1 MPTSGVQGGKGAFC
15 ALNFARGAFHARHV
29 HLGGSMSFLRDISC
43 EHIMDSLADGVF
55 TVDLDWSITFF
66 NRAASAITG
75 VPRAEALGRKCWE
88 VFRSSI
94 CDGAC
99 ALKAA
104 LAAGESRSNR
114 SLFFV
119 KPDGSKVPISI
130 SAAPLRDRRGKIM
143 GGVETFR
150 DLSALTLMQKRLDG
164 LYRVE
169 DILSK
174 SPVFQ
179 RTLGILPQI
188 AASGSTVLILGESGT
203 GKELVARAIH
213 NLSPR
218 SGEPFVALNCGA
230 LPENLLESEL
240 FGHKAG
246 AFTDARRDK
255 PGRFQAADGGTLFL
269 DEIGDMPLPLQVKI
283 LRALQERV
291 IEPLGAVAGV
301 PVNVR
306 IIAATNRDLEDM
318 VARQSF
324 RSDLYY
330 RLNVVRLA
338 LPSLRERPEDIPLL
352 AKHFVDRQNAQHGKD
367 IQGLAPEVLQRLMR
381 HGFPGNVRELENI
394 IEYAFILC
402 PSGLIRLEHLPE
414 SLAPQAQSVAA
425 PPFCGTLDE
434 IKCRAVAAT
443 LARNEGRVMAACRE
457 LGVSKDT
464 LRRILNKGGPAPHG

>member
-1 MPTSGVQGGKGAFC
+1 M
-15 ALNFARGAFHARHV
+15 H
-29 HLGGSMSFLRDISC
+29 FLRDISC

-55 TVDLDWSITFF
+55 TVDLDWNITFF

-75 VPRAEALGRKCWE
+75 VPRGEALGRKCWE

-104 LAAGESRSNR
+104 LEAGESRSNR

-119 KPDGSKVPISI
+119 RPDGAKVPISI
-130 SAAPLRDRRGKIM
+130 SAAPLRDRRGRIV

-150 DLSALTLMQKRLDG
+150 DLSALRIMQKKLDAM
-164 LYRVE
+164 YSVD
-169 DILSK
+169 DIVSR
-174 SPVFQ
+174 SPAFQ

-188 AASGSTVLILGESGT
+188 AQSGSTVLITGESGT

-213 NLSPR
+213 NLSQR
-218 SGEPFVALNCGA
+218 SGKPFVAVNCGA

-255 PGRFQAADGGTLFL
+255 PGRFQSADGGTLFL

-283 LRALQERV
+283 LRALQEKV

-306 IIAATNRDLEDM
+306 VIAATNRDLEDM
-318 VARQSF
+318 VARKAF

-330 RLNVVRLA
+330 RLNVARLA
-338 LPSLRERPEDIPLL
+338 LPALRQRVEDIPLL
-352 AKHFVDRQNAQHGKD
+352 TQHFIERQNALTGKD
-367 IQGLAPEVLQRLMR
+367 IQGLAPEVLQLLMR
-381 HGFPGNVRELENI
+381 HPFSGNVRELENI

-402 PSGLIRLEHLPE
+402 PGGRIGLEHLPE
-414 SLAPQAQSVAA
+414 GLAEREDA
-425 PPFCGTLDE
+425 PPSAPLFGTLRD
-434 IKCRAVAAT
+434 IKCRAAAEALT
-443 LARNEGRVMAACRE
+443 RNNGRVMAACRE
-457 LGVSKDT
+457 LDVSKDT
-464 LRRILNKGGPAPHG
+464 LRRILNRAGRD

>member
-1 MPTSGVQGGKGAFC
+1 MTFP
-15 ALNFARGAFHARHV
+15 
-29 HLGGSMSFLRDISC
+29 RDISS

-55 TVDLDWSITFF
+55 TVDADWNITFF
-66 NRAASAITG
+66 NRAASAITK

-99 ALKAA
+99 ELKAA

-119 KPDGSKVPISI
+119 RPDGVKVPISI
-130 SAAPLRDRRGKIM
+130 SAAPLRDRRGKVV

-150 DLSALTLMQKRLDG
+150 DLSALQHMQKKLDG

-174 SPVFQ
+174 SPALQ

-188 AASGSTVLILGESGT
+188 AASGATVLILGDSGT

-213 NLSPR
+213 NLSGR
-218 SGEPFVALNCGA
+218 SGKPFVAVNCGA

-246 AFTDARRDK
+246 AFTDAKKDK
-255 PGRFQAADGGTLFL
+255 AGRFQTADGGTLFL
-269 DEIGDMPLPLQVKI
+269 DEIGDMPLSLQVKI

-306 IIAATNRDLEDM
+306 VIAATNRNLEDM

-330 RLNVVRLA
+330 RLNVVRLV
-338 LPSLRERPEDIPLL
+338 LPPLCQRPEDIPLL
-352 AKHFVDRQNAQHGKD
+352 AQHFVARQNALTGKD
-367 IQGLAPEVLQRLMR
+367 IQGLGPEVLQVLMR
-381 HGFPGNVRELENI
+381 HDFPGNVRELENI

-402 PSGLIRLEHLPE
+402 PGGLIRPEHLPDT
-414 SLAPQAQSVAA
+414 LAPREDTGLL
-425 PPFCGTLDE
+425 PPLAGTLAD
-434 IKCRAVAAT
+434 IKRRAAAEA
-443 LARNEGRVMAACRE
+443 LARNNGRTMAACRE

-464 LRRILNKGGPAPHG
+464 LRRILKQDGVNQG

>member
-1 MPTSGVQGGKGAFC
+1 MN
-15 ALNFARGAFHARHV
+15 L
-29 HLGGSMSFLRDISC
+29 LRDISC

-55 TVDLDWSITFF
+55 TVDLDWNITFF
-66 NRAASAITG
+66 NRAASAITK
-75 VPRAEALGRKCWE
+75 VPREEALGRKCWE

-104 LAAGESRSNR
+104 LKAGESRSNR

-119 KPDGSKVPISI
+119 RPDGAKVPISI
-130 SAAPLRDRRGKIM
+130 SAAPLRDRRGKVV
-143 GGVETFR
+143 GGVESFR
-150 DLSALTLMQKRLDG
+150 DLSALRLMQKQLDG

-174 SPVFQ
+174 SQAFQ

-188 AASGSTVLILGESGT
+188 AVSGSTVLILGESGT

-213 NLSPR
+213 NLSAR
-218 SGEPFVALNCGA
+218 AGKPFVAVNCGA

-246 AFTDARRDK
+246 AFTDAKKDK
-255 PGRFQAADGGTLFL
+255 PGRFQSADGGTLFL
-269 DEIGDMPLPLQVKI
+269 DEIGDMPLALQVKI
-283 LRALQERV
+283 LRALQEKI

-301 PVNVR
+301 RVDVR

-318 VARQSF
+318 VARQLF
-324 RSDLYY
+324 RSDLFY

-338 LPSLRERPEDIPLL
+338 LPPLRQRPEDVPLL
-352 AKHFVDRQNAQHGKD
+352 ARHFIARQNALTGKE
-367 IQGLAPEVLQRLMR
+367 ISGLAPEVLQLLIR
-381 HGFPGNVRELENI
+381 HDFPGNVRELENI

-402 PSGLIRLEHLPE
+402 PGGLIRTEHLPE
-414 SLAPQAQSVAA
+414 KLAESLAAGLAGSLAAGSCRVLPCYSGKMEDIKRQAARQALERH
-425 PPFCGTLDE
+425 GG
-434 IKCRAVAAT
+434 RA
-443 LARNEGRVMAACRE
+443 MAACRE

-464 LRRILNKGGPAPHG
+464 LRRILSKGIDPSAD

>member
-1 MPTSGVQGGKGAFC
+1 
-15 ALNFARGAFHARHV
+15 
-29 HLGGSMSFLRDISC
+29 
-43 EHIMDSLADGVF
+43 MDSLADGVF
-55 TVDLDWSITFF
+55 TVDPEWNITFF
-66 NRAASAITG
+66 NHAASAITG
-75 VPRAEALGRKCWE
+75 VPRGEALGRKCWE

-104 LAAGESRSNR
+104 LEAGESRSNR

-119 KPDGSKVPISI
+119 RPDGSKVPISI
-130 SAAPLRDRRGKIM
+130 SAAPLRDRRGKIV

-150 DLSALTLMQKRLDG
+150 DLSALRLMQKKLDG
-164 LYRVE
+164 SYSVE

-174 SPVFQ
+174 SSVFQ

-213 NLSPR
+213 NLSGR
-218 SGEPFVALNCGA
+218 SGKPFVAVNCGA

-246 AFTDARRDK
+246 AFTDAKKDK
-255 PGRFQAADGGTLFL
+255 PGRFQTADGGTLFL
-269 DEIGDMPLPLQVKI
+269 DEIGDMPLSLQVKI

-291 IEPLGAVAGV
+291 IEPLGAVTGV

-306 IIAATNRDLEDM
+306 VIAATNRDLEDM
-318 VARQSF
+318 VARQTF

-330 RLNVVRLA
+330 RLNVVRLS
-338 LPSLRERPEDIPLL
+338 LPSLRQRTEDIPLL
-352 AKHFVDRQNAQHGKD
+352 AQHFVARQNAQHGKD

-381 HGFPGNVRELENI
+381 HPFPGNVRELENI

-402 PSGLIRLEHLPE
+402 PGGQIKAEHLPE
-414 SLAPQAQSVAA
+414 SLAQPPENAPAQ
-425 PPFCGTLDE
+425 PFCGTLEE
-434 IKCRAVAAT
+434 IKCRAVAET
-443 LARNEGRVMAACRE
+443 LARNDGRVMAACRE

-464 LRRILNKGGPAPHG
+464 LRRILNKQATTPGS

>member
-1 MPTSGVQGGKGAFC
+1 
-15 ALNFARGAFHARHV
+15 
-29 HLGGSMSFLRDISC
+29 MSFLRDISC

-55 TVDLDWSITFF
+55 TVDLDWNITFF
-66 NRAASAITG
+66 NRAASAITK

-94 CDGAC
+94 CDGSC

-119 KPDGSKVPISI
+119 RPDGAKVPISI
-130 SAAPLRDRRGKIM
+130 SAAPLRDRRGHVV

-150 DLSALTLMQKRLDG
+150 DLSALTLMQKKLDG
-164 LYRVE
+164 LYNVE
-169 DILSK
+169 DIVSK
-174 SPVFQ
+174 SPAFQ

-188 AASGSTVLILGESGT
+188 AASGSTVLVLGESGT

-213 NLSPR
+213 TLSPR
-218 SGEPFVALNCGA
+218 AGKPFVAVNCGA

-246 AFTDARRDK
+246 AFTDAKKDK

-269 DEIGDMPLPLQVKI
+269 DEIGDMPLTLQVKI
-283 LRALQERV
+283 LRALQEKI
-291 IEPLGAVAGV
+291 IEPLGAVSGV

-306 IIAATNRDLEDM
+306 VIAATNRDLEEM
-318 VARQSF
+318 VARQTF

-330 RLNVVRLA
+330 RLNVVRMV
-338 LPSLRERPEDIPLL
+338 LPPLRQRPEDIPLL
-352 AKHFVDRQNAQHGKD
+352 VQHFVTRQNALTGKD

-381 HGFPGNVRELENI
+381 HPFPGNVRELENI

-402 PSGLIRLEHLPE
+402 PGGFIKPEHLPE
-414 SLAPQAQSVAA
+414 NLAPGQDAGQTQ
-425 PPFCGTLDE
+425 PLYGTLAE
-434 IKCRAVAAT
+434 IKRQAAMQA
-443 LARNEGRVMAACRE
+443 LARNNGRAMAACRE
-457 LGVSKDT
+457 LGVAKDT
-464 LRRILNKGGPAPHG
+464 LRRILGRDETQK

>member
-1 MPTSGVQGGKGAFC
+1 MN
-15 ALNFARGAFHARHV
+15 L
-29 HLGGSMSFLRDISC
+29 LRDISC

-55 TVDLDWSITFF
+55 TVDLDWNITFF
-66 NRAASAITG
+66 NRAASAITK
-75 VPRAEALGRKCWE
+75 VPREEALGRKCWE

-104 LAAGESRSNR
+104 LKAGESRSNR

-119 KPDGSKVPISI
+119 RPDGAKVPISI
-130 SAAPLRDRRGKIM
+130 SAAPLRDRRGKVV

-150 DLSALTLMQKRLDG
+150 DLSALRLMQKQLDG

-174 SPVFQ
+174 SQAFQ

-188 AASGSTVLILGESGT
+188 AVSGSTVLILGESGT

-213 NLSPR
+213 NLSVR
-218 SGEPFVALNCGA
+218 AGKPFVAVNCGA

-246 AFTDARRDK
+246 AFTDAKKDK
-255 PGRFQAADGGTLFL
+255 PGRFQSADGGTLFL
-269 DEIGDMPLPLQVKI
+269 DEIGDMPLALQVKI
-283 LRALQERV
+283 LRALQEKV

-301 PVNVR
+301 RVDVR

-318 VARQSF
+318 VARQLF
-324 RSDLYY
+324 RSDLFY

-338 LPSLRERPEDIPLL
+338 LPPLRQRPEDVPLL
-352 AKHFVDRQNAQHGKD
+352 ARHFIARQNALTGKE
-367 IQGLAPEVLQRLMR
+367 ISGLAPEVLQLLIR
-381 HGFPGNVRELENI
+381 HDFPGNVRELENI

-402 PSGLIRLEHLPE
+402 PGGLIRSEHLPE
-414 SLAPQAQSVAA
+414 KLAERLAAGLAGSLAAGS
-425 PPFCGTLDE
+425 
-434 IKCRAVAAT
+434 CRALPCYSGKMEDIKRQAARQA
-443 LARNEGRVMAACRE
+443 LERHGGRVMAACRE

-464 LRRILNKGGPAPHG
+464 LRRILSKGIDPSAD

>member
-1 MPTSGVQGGKGAFC
+1 
-15 ALNFARGAFHARHV
+15 
-29 HLGGSMSFLRDISC
+29 MSFPRDISS

-55 TVDLDWSITFF
+55 TVDQDWHITFF

-75 VPRAEALGRKCWE
+75 VPRGEAIGRKCWE

-94 CDGAC
+94 CDGNC

-104 LAAGESRSNR
+104 LEAGENRSNR

-119 KPDGSKVPISI
+119 KADGTKVPISI
-130 SAAPLRDRRGKIM
+130 SAAPLRDRRGRIV

-150 DLSALTLMQKRLDG
+150 DLSALRQMQKKLDG

-174 SPVFQ
+174 SPAFQ
-179 RTLGILPQI
+179 RVLGILPQI
-188 AASGSTVLILGESGT
+188 ATSGSSVLILGESGT

-213 NLSPR
+213 NLSGR
-218 SGEPFVALNCGA
+218 SGKPFVAVNCGA

-246 AFTDARRDK
+246 AFTDAKKDK

-306 IIAATNRDLEDM
+306 IIAATNRELEDM
-318 VARQSF
+318 VATQRF

-338 LPSLRERPEDIPLL
+338 LPPLRERPEDIPLL
-352 AKHFVDRQNAQHGKD
+352 AQHFVERQNALTGKD
-367 IQGLAPEVLQRLMR
+367 IQGLAPEVLQLLMR
-381 HGFPGNVRELENI
+381 HDYPGNVRELENI

-402 PSGLIRLEHLPE
+402 AGDLIRLEHLPE
-414 SLAPQAQSVAA
+414 SLAPRNDAPHQPPLCGSLEDIKHRAA
-425 PPFCGTLDE
+425 SD
-434 IKCRAVAAT
+434 A
-443 LARNEGRVMAACRE
+443 LARNNGRVMAACRE

-464 LRRILNKGGPAPHG
+464 LRRILSKG

>member
-1 MPTSGVQGGKGAFC
+1 
-15 ALNFARGAFHARHV
+15 
-29 HLGGSMSFLRDISC
+29 
-43 EHIMDSLADGVF
+43 
-55 TVDLDWSITFF
+55 
-66 NRAASAITG
+66 
-75 VPRAEALGRKCWE
+75 
-88 VFRSSI
+88 
-94 CDGAC
+94 
-99 ALKAA
+99 
-104 LAAGESRSNR
+104 
-114 SLFFV
+114 
-119 KPDGSKVPISI
+119 
-130 SAAPLRDRRGKIM
+130 
-143 GGVETFR
+143 
-150 DLSALTLMQKRLDG
+150 
-164 LYRVE
+164 
-169 DILSK
+169 
-174 SPVFQ
+174 FQ

-218 SGEPFVALNCGA
+218 SGKPFVAVNCGA

-246 AFTDARRDK
+246 AFTDAKKDK

-306 IIAATNRDLEDM
+306 IIAATNRELEGM
-318 VARQSF
+318 VAQQTF

-338 LPSLRERPEDIPLL
+338 LPALRERPEDIPLL
-352 AKHFVDRQNAQHGKD
+352 AEHFVARQNAQHGKD
-367 IQGLAPEVLQRLMR
+367 ILGLAPEVLQRLMR
-381 HGFPGNVRELENI
+381 HSFPGNVRELENI

-402 PSGLIRLEHLPE
+402 PGGFIRSEHLPE
-414 SLAPQAQSVAA
+414 SLAPQEDAAQAA
-425 PPFCGTLDE
+425 PLCGSLDE
-434 IKCRAVAAT
+434 IKRRAAADA
-443 LARNEGRVMAACRE
+443 LARNNGRAMAACRE

-464 LRRILNKGGPAPHG
+464 LRRILGKGRQTQQG

>member
-1 MPTSGVQGGKGAFC
+1 MEKK
-15 ALNFARGAFHARHV
+15 LN
-29 HLGGSMSFLRDISC
+29 
-43 EHIMDSLADGVF
+43 
-55 TVDLDWSITFF
+55 
-66 NRAASAITG
+66 
-75 VPRAEALGRKCWE
+75 
-88 VFRSSI
+88 
-94 CDGAC
+94 
-99 ALKAA
+99 
-104 LAAGESRSNR
+104 
-114 SLFFV
+114 
-119 KPDGSKVPISI
+119 
-130 SAAPLRDRRGKIM
+130 
-143 GGVETFR
+143 
-150 DLSALTLMQKRLDG
+150 G
-164 LYRVE
+164 LYDVE

-188 AASGSTVLILGESGT
+188 ASSGSSVLVLGESGT

-218 SGEPFVALNCGA
+218 SGKPFVAVNCGA

-246 AFTDARRDK
+246 AFTDAKKDK
-255 PGRFQAADGGTLFL
+255 PGRFQTADGGTLFL
-269 DEIGDMPLPLQVKI
+269 DEIGDMPLALQVKI

-318 VARQSF
+318 VARQTF

-338 LPSLRERPEDIPLL
+338 LPPLRQRTEDIPLL
-352 AKHFVDRQNAQHGKD
+352 AQHFVSRQNALTGKD
-367 IQGLAPEVLQRLMR
+367 IQGLAPEVMQRLMR
-381 HGFPGNVRELENI
+381 HPFAGNVRELENI

-402 PSGLIRLEHLPE
+402 AGGLIRPEHLPE
-414 SLAPQAQSVAA
+414 GLAPREESGQ
-425 PPFCGTLDE
+425 PLPLCGTLEE
-434 IKCRAVAAT
+434 IKRRAAAEALT
-443 LARNEGRVMAACRE
+443 RNNGRAMATCRE

-464 LRRILNKGGPAPHG
+464 LRRILNTTGRPPRG

>member
-1 MPTSGVQGGKGAFC
+1 MAV
-15 ALNFARGAFHARHV
+15 
-29 HLGGSMSFLRDISC
+29 
-43 EHIMDSLADGVF
+43 
-55 TVDLDWSITFF
+55 
-66 NRAASAITG
+66 
-75 VPRAEALGRKCWE
+75 
-88 VFRSSI
+88 
-94 CDGAC
+94 
-99 ALKAA
+99 
-104 LAAGESRSNR
+104 
-114 SLFFV
+114 
-119 KPDGSKVPISI
+119 
-130 SAAPLRDRRGKIM
+130 
-143 GGVETFR
+143 
-150 DLSALTLMQKRLDG
+150 
-164 LYRVE
+164 
-169 DILSK
+169 
-174 SPVFQ
+174 
-179 RTLGILPQI
+179 
-188 AASGSTVLILGESGT
+188 
-203 GKELVARAIH
+203 
-213 NLSPR
+213 
-218 SGEPFVALNCGA
+218 NCGA

-246 AFTDARRDK
+246 AFTDAKRDK

-269 DEIGDMPLPLQVKI
+269 DEIGDMPLALQVKI
-283 LRALQERV
+283 LRALQERI

-318 VARQSF
+318 VARQTF

-394 IEYAFILC
+394 LEYAFILC
-402 PSGLIRLEHLPE
+402 PGGFIRLEHLPE
-414 SLAPQAQSVAA
+414 ALAPQAESAPP

-443 LARNEGRVMAACRE
+443 LVRNEGRVMAACRE

>member
-1 MPTSGVQGGKGAFC
+1 
-15 ALNFARGAFHARHV
+15 
-29 HLGGSMSFLRDISC
+29 MSFPRDISS

-55 TVDLDWSITFF
+55 TVDQDWHITFF

-75 VPRAEALGRKCWE
+75 VSRGEAIGRKCWE

-94 CDGAC
+94 CDGNC

-104 LAAGESRSNR
+104 LEAGENRSNR

-119 KPDGSKVPISI
+119 KADGTKVPISI
-130 SAAPLRDRRGKIM
+130 SAAPLRDRRGRIV

-150 DLSALTLMQKRLDG
+150 DLSALRQMQKKLDG

-174 SPVFQ
+174 SPAFQ
-179 RTLGILPQI
+179 RVLGILPQI
-188 AASGSTVLILGESGT
+188 AASGSSVLILGESGT

-213 NLSPR
+213 NLSGR
-218 SGEPFVALNCGA
+218 SGKPFVAVNCGA

-246 AFTDARRDK
+246 AFTDAKKDK

-306 IIAATNRDLEDM
+306 IIAATNRELEDM
-318 VARQSF
+318 VATQRF

-338 LPSLRERPEDIPLL
+338 LPPLRERPEDIPLL
-352 AKHFVDRQNAQHGKD
+352 AQHFVERQNALTGKD
-367 IQGLAPEVLQRLMR
+367 IQGLAPEVLQLLMR
-381 HGFPGNVRELENI
+381 HDFPGNVRELENI

-402 PSGLIRLEHLPE
+402 SGDFIRPEHLPE
-414 SLAPQAQSVAA
+414 SLAPREDAQRQ
-425 PPFCGTLDE
+425 PPLCGSLEE
-434 IKCRAVAAT
+434 IKHRAAADA
-443 LARNEGRVMAACRE
+443 LARNNGRVMAACRE

-464 LRRILNKGGPAPHG
+464 LRRILNKG

>member
-1 MPTSGVQGGKGAFC
+1 
-15 ALNFARGAFHARHV
+15 
-29 HLGGSMSFLRDISC
+29 MSFLRDISC

-55 TVDLDWSITFF
+55 TVDLDWNITFF

-75 VPRAEALGRKCWE
+75 VTRAEALGRKCWE

-94 CDGAC
+94 CDGSC

-104 LAAGESRSNR
+104 LEAGEGRGNR

-119 KPDGSKVPISI
+119 KPDGAKVPISI
-130 SAAPLRDRRGKIM
+130 SAAPLRDRRGKTV

-150 DLSALTLMQKRLDG
+150 DLSALRLMQKKLG
-164 LYRVE
+164 ALYSVD
-169 DILSK
+169 DILSR
-174 SPVFQ
+174 SPAFQ

-188 AASGSTVLILGESGT
+188 AASGSTVLITGESGT

-213 NLSPR
+213 NLSQR
-218 SGEPFVALNCGA
+218 SGKPFVAVNCGA

-246 AFTDARRDK
+246 AFTDAKKDK
-255 PGRFQAADGGTLFL
+255 PGRFQTADGGTLFL
-269 DEIGDMPLPLQVKI
+269 DEIGDMPLTLQVKI

-306 IIAATNRDLEDM
+306 VIAATNRDLEDM
-318 VARQSF
+318 VARQGF

-338 LPSLRERPEDIPLL
+338 LPSLRQRVEDIPLL
-352 AKHFVDRQNAQHGKD
+352 ARHFIERQNALTGKD
-367 IQGLAPEVLQRLMR
+367 IAGLAPEVLQLLMR

-402 PSGLIRLEHLPE
+402 PGGRIGLEHLPE
-414 SLAPQAQSVAA
+414 NLAPREENGQSL
-425 PPFCGTLDE
+425 PFSGTLKA
-434 IKCRAVAAT
+434 IKCRAAAEA
-443 LARNEGRVMAACRE
+443 LSRHNGRVMAACRE

-464 LRRILNKGGPAPHG
+464 LRRILNQGEQAARG

>member
-1 MPTSGVQGGKGAFC
+1 M
-15 ALNFARGAFHARHV
+15 N
-29 HLGGSMSFLRDISC
+29 FLRDISC

-55 TVDLDWSITFF
+55 TVDLDWNITFF
-66 NRAASAITG
+66 NRAASAITK
-75 VPRAEALGRKCWE
+75 VPREEALGRKCWE

-104 LAAGESRSNR
+104 LKAGESRSNR
-114 SLFFV
+114 SLFFLR
-119 KPDGSKVPISI
+119 PDGAKVPISI
-130 SAAPLRDRRGKIM
+130 SAAPLRDRRGKIV

-150 DLSALTLMQKRLDG
+150 DLSALRLMQKQLDG

-174 SPVFQ
+174 SEAFQ

-213 NLSPR
+213 NLSAR
-218 SGEPFVALNCGA
+218 AAKPFVAVNCGA

-246 AFTDARRDK
+246 AFTDAKKDK
-255 PGRFQAADGGTLFL
+255 PGRFQSADGGTLFL
-269 DEIGDMPLPLQVKI
+269 DEIGDMPLALQVKI
-283 LRALQERV
+283 LRALQEKV

-301 PVNVR
+301 RVDVR

-318 VARQSF
+318 VARQLF
-324 RSDLYY
+324 RSDLFY

-338 LPSLRERPEDIPLL
+338 LPPLRQRPEDVPLL
-352 AKHFVDRQNAQHGKD
+352 ARHFIARQNALTGKE
-367 IQGLAPEVLQRLMR
+367 ISGLAPEVLQLLIR
-381 HGFPGNVRELENI
+381 HDFPGNVRELENI

-402 PSGLIRLEHLPE
+402 PGGLIRSEHLPE
-414 SLAPQAQSVAA
+414 NLAESLAAGLAGSLAAGSCRVLPGSSGRMEDIKRQA
-425 PPFCGTLDE
+425 
-434 IKCRAVAAT
+434 
-443 LARNEGRVMAACRE
+443 ARQALERHGGRVMAACRE

-464 LRRILNKGGPAPHG
+464 LRRILSKGIDPSAD

>member
-1 MPTSGVQGGKGAFC
+1 
-15 ALNFARGAFHARHV
+15 
-29 HLGGSMSFLRDISC
+29 MSFLRDISC

-55 TVDLDWSITFF
+55 TVDQDWNITFF

-104 LAAGESRSNR
+104 LEAGESRSNR

-119 KPDGSKVPISI
+119 RPDGSKVPISI
-130 SAAPLRDRRGKIM
+130 SAAPLRDRRGKTV

-150 DLSALTLMQKRLDG
+150 DLSALRLMQKKLDG
-164 LYRVE
+164 LYQVE
-169 DILSK
+169 DILSR
-174 SPVFQ
+174 SPGFQ
-179 RTLGILPQI
+179 RILGILPQI
-188 AASGSTVLILGESGT
+188 ASSGSTVLVLGESGT

-213 NLSPR
+213 NLSGR
-218 SGEPFVALNCGA
+218 KGKPFVAVNCGA

-246 AFTDARRDK
+246 AFTDAKKDK
-255 PGRFQAADGGTLFL
+255 PGRFQSADGGTLFL
-269 DEIGDMPLPLQVKI
+269 DEIGDMPLALQVKI
-283 LRALQERV
+283 LRALQEKV

-306 IIAATNRDLEDM
+306 VIAATNRDLEDM

-338 LPSLRERPEDIPLL
+338 LPPLRQRPEDIPLL
-352 AKHFVDRQNAQHGKD
+352 AQHFVDRQNALTGKD

-381 HGFPGNVRELENI
+381 HSFPGNVRELENI

-402 PSGLIRLEHLPE
+402 PGGQIRLEHLPE
-414 SLAPQAQSVAA
+414 SLAPHADTAQ
-425 PPFCGTLDE
+425 PLPFSGTLDE
-434 IKCRAVAAT
+434 IKCRAVADT
-443 LARNEGRVMAACRE
+443 LARNSGRVMAACRE

-464 LRRILNKGGPAPHG
+464 LRRILNKGGHATRG

>member
-1 MPTSGVQGGKGAFC
+1 
-15 ALNFARGAFHARHV
+15 
-29 HLGGSMSFLRDISC
+29 MSFLHDISC

-55 TVDLDWSITFF
+55 TVDPDWNITFF
-66 NRAASAITG
+66 NRAASAITR
-75 VPRAEALGRKCWE
+75 VPRGEALGRKCWE

-104 LAAGESRSNR
+104 LKAGESRSNR

-119 KPDGSKVPISI
+119 RPDGTKVPISI
-130 SAAPLRDRRGKIM
+130 SAAPLRDRRGKIV

-150 DLSALTLMQKRLDG
+150 DLSALQIMQKKLDG
-164 LYRVE
+164 LYSVE
-169 DILSK
+169 DIVSK
-174 SPVFQ
+174 SPLFQ

-188 AASGSTVLILGESGT
+188 AASGATVLILGESGT

-218 SGEPFVALNCGA
+218 SAKPFVAVNCGA

-246 AFTDARRDK
+246 AFTDARKDK
-255 PGRFQAADGGTLFL
+255 PGRFQTADGGTLFL

-283 LRALQERV
+283 LRALQEKV
-291 IEPLGAVAGV
+291 IEPLGSVAGV
-301 PVNVR
+301 RVNVR

-338 LPSLRERPEDIPLL
+338 LPSLRQRPEDIPLL
-352 AKHFVDRQNAQHGKD
+352 AQHFVARQNALTGKD
-367 IQGLAPEVLQRLMR
+367 IQGLAPLVLQLLMR
-381 HGFPGNVRELENI
+381 HPFPGNVRELENI

-402 PSGLIRLEHLPE
+402 PGGSIKLEHLPE
-414 SLAPQAQSVAA
+414 SLAPRDEPGLAA
-425 PPFCGTLDE
+425 PLCGTLAE
-434 IKCRAVAAT
+434 IKRRAAAEA
-443 LARNEGRVMAACRE
+443 LARNNGRAMAACRE

-464 LRRILNKGGPAPHG
+464 LRRILRAGAPSSQG

>member
-1 MPTSGVQGGKGAFC
+1 
-15 ALNFARGAFHARHV
+15 
-29 HLGGSMSFLRDISC
+29 
-43 EHIMDSLADGVF
+43 MDSLADGVF
-55 TVDLDWSITFF
+55 TVDPDWNITFF
-66 NRAASAITG
+66 NRAASAITR
-75 VPRAEALGRKCWE
+75 VPRGEALGRKCWE

-104 LAAGESRSNR
+104 LKAGESRSNR

-119 KPDGSKVPISI
+119 RPDGTKVPISI
-130 SAAPLRDRRGKIM
+130 SAAPLRDRRGKIV

-150 DLSALTLMQKRLDG
+150 DLSALQIMQKKLDG
-164 LYRVE
+164 LYSVE
-169 DILSK
+169 DIVSK
-174 SPVFQ
+174 SPLFQ

-188 AASGSTVLILGESGT
+188 AASGATVLILGESGT

-218 SGEPFVALNCGA
+218 SAKPFVAVNCGA

-246 AFTDARRDK
+246 AFTDARKDK
-255 PGRFQAADGGTLFL
+255 PGRFQTADGGTLFL

-283 LRALQERV
+283 LRALQEKV
-291 IEPLGAVAGV
+291 IEPLGSVAGV
-301 PVNVR
+301 RVNVR

-338 LPSLRERPEDIPLL
+338 LPSLRQRPEDIPLL
-352 AKHFVDRQNAQHGKD
+352 AQHFVARQNALTGKD
-367 IQGLAPEVLQRLMR
+367 IQGLAPLVLQLLMR
-381 HGFPGNVRELENI
+381 HPFPGNVRELENI

-402 PSGLIRLEHLPE
+402 PGGSIKLEHLPE
-414 SLAPQAQSVAA
+414 SLAPRDEPGLAA
-425 PPFCGTLDE
+425 PLCGTLAE
-434 IKCRAVAAT
+434 IKRRAAAEA
-443 LARNEGRVMAACRE
+443 LARNNGRAMAACRE

-464 LRRILNKGGPAPHG
+464 LRRILRAGAPSSQG

>member
-1 MPTSGVQGGKGAFC
+1 M
-15 ALNFARGAFHARHV
+15 N
-29 HLGGSMSFLRDISC
+29 FLRDISC

-55 TVDLDWSITFF
+55 TVDPDWNITFF
-66 NRAASAITG
+66 NRAASAITK
-75 VPRAEALGRKCWE
+75 VPRGEALGRKCWE

-104 LAAGESRSNR
+104 LEAGESRSNR

-119 KPDGSKVPISI
+119 RPDGTKVPISI
-130 SAAPLRDRRGKIM
+130 SAAPLRDRRGKIV

-150 DLSALTLMQKRLDG
+150 DLSALRLMQKKLDG
-164 LYRVE
+164 LYSVE

-179 RTLGILPQI
+179 RILGILPQI
-188 AASGSTVLILGESGT
+188 AVSGSSVLILGESGT

-213 NLSPR
+213 SLSGR
-218 SGEPFVALNCGA
+218 SGKPFVAVNCGA

-246 AFTDARRDK
+246 AFTDARKDK
-255 PGRFQAADGGTLFL
+255 PGRFQTADGGTLFL
-269 DEIGDMPLPLQVKI
+269 DEIGDMPLALQVKI
-283 LRALQERV
+283 LRALQEKI
-291 IEPLGAVAGV
+291 IEPLGSVSGV

-306 IIAATNRDLEDM
+306 VIAATNRDLEDM
-318 VARQSF
+318 VARQGF

-338 LPSLRERPEDIPLL
+338 LPALRQRPEDIPLL
-352 AKHFVDRQNAQHGKD
+352 AQHFVARQNALTGKD
-367 IQGLAPEVLQRLMR
+367 IQGLAPAVLQQLMR
-381 HGFPGNVRELENI
+381 HPFPGNVRELENI

-402 PSGLIRLEHLPE
+402 PGGLILPEHLPE
-414 SLAPQAQSVAA
+414 SLAPRGEPGQAL
-425 PPFCGTLDE
+425 PLCGTLAE
-434 IKCRAVAAT
+434 IKRRAAAEA
-443 LARNEGRVMAACRE
+443 LARNNGRAMAACRE

-464 LRRILNKGGPAPHG
+464 LRRILSQGAP

>member
-1 MPTSGVQGGKGAFC
+1 
-15 ALNFARGAFHARHV
+15 
-29 HLGGSMSFLRDISC
+29 MSFLRDISC

-55 TVDLDWSITFF
+55 TVDLDWNITFF
-66 NRAASAITG
+66 NRAASAITK

-94 CDGAC
+94 CDGSC

-119 KPDGSKVPISI
+119 RPDGAKVPISI
-130 SAAPLRDRRGKIM
+130 SAAPLRDRRGQVV

-150 DLSALTLMQKRLDG
+150 DLSALTLMQKKLDG
-164 LYRVE
+164 LYNVE
-169 DILSK
+169 DIVSK
-174 SPVFQ
+174 SPAFQ

-188 AASGSTVLILGESGT
+188 AASGSTVLVLGESGT

-218 SGEPFVALNCGA
+218 AGKPFVAVNCGA

-246 AFTDARRDK
+246 AFTDAKKDK

-269 DEIGDMPLPLQVKI
+269 DEIGDMPLTLQVKI
-283 LRALQERV
+283 LRALQEKI
-291 IEPLGAVAGV
+291 IEPLGAVSGV

-306 IIAATNRDLEDM
+306 VIAATNRDLEEM
-318 VARQSF
+318 VARQTF

-330 RLNVVRLA
+330 RLNVVRMV
-338 LPSLRERPEDIPLL
+338 LPPLRQRPEDIPLL
-352 AKHFVDRQNAQHGKD
+352 VQHFVARQNALTGKD

-381 HGFPGNVRELENI
+381 HPFPGNVRELENI

-402 PSGLIRLEHLPE
+402 PGGFIKPEHLPE
-414 SLAPQAQSVAA
+414 NLAPGQDAGPVQ
-425 PPFCGTLDE
+425 PLYGTLAE
-434 IKCRAVAAT
+434 IKRQAAMQA
-443 LARNEGRVMAACRE
+443 LARNNGRVMAACRE
-457 LGVSKDT
+457 LGVAKDT
-464 LRRILNKGGPAPHG
+464 LRRILGRDGPRD